1 MNFNFEI
8 AYSCDGSSYVCTD
21 FVGRHYSARLLENN
35 DGIVLDLRLKT
46 AVTLKSIKLTADYP
60 FKPDDLFFINGYQAW
75 TTCAEMSRNDVIK
88 GLTKLTGLTKKG
100 KYSAAISGDY
110 MFMHYPEKPGR
121 HHSFTYT
128 YVRNGDKL
136 HLMGSRSE
144 RVGYTVFGADMRANT
159 LTIAKDVDGLN
170 AQGDIRIFDICLIDG
185 GYDEVFDKYFDF
197 VGCRKP
203 KISSLS
209 GYTSWYNYFQKID
222 EKIILRDLDGLDR
235 ARSSVSIFQIDDGY
249 EPFVGD
255 WLECDKS
262 KFPNGMKY
270 IADRVHEKGY
280 LAGLWLAPFSVQ
292 KKSKTALEHPD
303 WLLCDKSGKPELGC
317 FAWGGAY
324 TLDIYNP
331 QVRAHLKKV
340 FDTVLN
346 EWGYDMVKLDFLYS
360 QCIQPRAGKSRAM
373 IMCEAMDFLREL
385 VGDKLLLGCG
395 VPLGP
400 CFGVV
405 DACRISCDVDLKY
418 SGKYY
423 NRLHINCELPSAQNA
438 ITNTVLRRHLNGRA
452 FINDPDVF
460 FLRSKNLTFTKEQKL
475 LLAKVNN
482 LCGNVL
488 FVSDNAGDYSDAE
501 IGLLRKFFEKG
512 SSRVISA
519 GYADKN
525 IIEIKYNENGEKC
538 LRFNLRTGESNINE
552 LL

>member
-1 MNFNFEI
+1 MNFRFEI
-8 AYSCDGSSYVCTD
+8 AYECSGKNYVSKDFCGQHYTAKLSESDGSI
-21 FVGRHYSARLLENN
+21 L
-35 DGIVLDLRLKT
+35 LDLSLNRK
-46 AVTLKSIKLTADYP
+46 VTLKSIKLTCDYP

-75 TTCAEMSRNDVIK
+75 TTCAEMTRNDRIK
-88 GLTKLTGLTKKG
+88 GLTKLTSLTKKG

-110 MFMHYPEKPGR
+110 MFMPYPERPGC

-128 YVRNGDKL
+128 YVRNGDSL
-136 HLMGSRSE
+136 HLLGSRSE
-144 RVGYTVFGADMRANT
+144 RIGYTVFSADMRNNT
-159 LTIAKDVDGLN
+159 LTISKDVEGLD
-170 AQGDIRIFDICLIDG
+170 AQGDLRIFDICAIDG
-185 GYDEVFDKYFDF
+185 SYDEVFDKYFEF

-203 KISSLS
+203 KINSLS

-235 ARSSVSIFQIDDGY
+235 AKSSVSIYQIDDGY

-255 WLECDKS
+255 WLECDEA
-262 KFPNGMKY
+262 KFPHGMKY

-303 WLLCDKSGKPELGC
+303 WLLKDSNGKPELGC

-324 TLDIYNP
+324 TLDIFNP

-360 QCIQPRAGKSRAM
+360 QCIMPRAGKSRGM
-373 IMCEAMDFLREL
+373 IMCQAMDFLREL

-400 CFGVV
+400 CFGIV

-423 NRLHINCELPSAQNA
+423 NRLHLNCELPSAQNA
-438 ITNTVLRRHLNGRA
+438 ITNTVFRRHLNGRA

-460 FLRSKNLTFTKEQKL
+460 FLRDTNLTFTREQKL

-488 FVSDNAGDYSDAE
+488 FVSDNAGEYPDADIE
-501 IGLLRKFFEKG
+501 LLCKFFKKG
-512 SSRVISA
+512 DSKIISA
-519 GYADKN
+519 GYAEKN
-525 IIEIKYNENGEKC
+525 IIEIKYIENGEKC
-538 LRFNLRTGESNINE
+538 LRFNLRTGDSNIKD
-552 LL
+552 LV